1 MKKATITIS
10 YDEEK
15 LNALKLYLGQKEMQP
30 EDELAKA
37 LDALYSKVVPANV
50 REYIEMSAGG
60 NSASMQKP
68 PRRPKSYSPSVVG
81 ECRKPE
87 MI

>member
-30 EDELAKA
+30 EDELTKA
-37 LDALYSKVVPANV
+37 LDVLYSKVVPANV
-50 REYIEMSAGG
+50 REYIEMSTVG
-60 NSASMQKP
+60 NSASVQKS
-68 PRRPKSYSPSVVG
+68 PRRPKSSPLSAVG